1 MKSLTGLSLLLVI
14 LLVSLSAYLRLAHS
28 GIGCL
33 DWPDCY
39 GRIGVPENGAP
50 PDRTQLD
57 RTQSDQNRAQ
67 PDQDQAQSDQD
78 LDQLDP
84 AQLGRAAE
92 QMARDAYKRIIAEAE
107 QPLAWATP
115 LHRAVASLLGVF
127 IVFLNMLAFH
137 QRRYRWVA
145 LALLG
150 LTVWLAL
157 LGLRSG
163 SLHDPAVVIS
173 NLSGGFAMLG
183 LLGWLWFSLSAKPPV
198 RFDAYSIATPLPSP
212 LILIAL
218 LALCLQILLG
228 GLTSANFAAN
238 ACKTLPDC
246 HGGWL
251 PGPELAEALDLTRH
265 HEVTA
270 DGQAIGG
277 AERIAIH
284 RTHRLM
290 AIVTSVLILLV
301 AQMALRHAGTARRTG
316 MFLLLLIVAEFS
328 VGVAAVFFELPIGLA
343 VAHNWLAGL
352 LLLTLLK
359 LLSLHRSPA

>member
-1 MKSLTGLSLLLVI
+1 MKTLTGLSLLLVI

-39 GRIGVPENGAP
+39 GRIGVPEVSAP
-50 PDRTQLD
+50 LD
-57 RTQSDQNRAQ
+57 SA
-67 PDQDQAQSDQD
+67 P
-78 LDQLDP
+78 
-84 AQLGRAAE
+84 E
-92 QMARDAYKRIIAEAE
+92 QMARDAYQRITAAAQ

-115 LHRAVASLLGVF
+115 LHRAVASLLGIF
-127 IVFLNMLAFH
+127 IVFLNLLAFH
-137 QRRYRWVA
+137 QRRYRILS

-150 LTVWLAL
+150 LTLWLAM

-163 SLHDPAVVIS
+163 SLHDPAVVMG

-183 LLGWLWFSLSAKPPV
+183 LLGWLWFGLSAKPPV
-198 RFDAYSIATPLPSP
+198 RFDAHSKAAPLPRT
-212 LILIAL
+212 LVITAL
-218 LALCLQILLG
+218 LALCLQIALG

-251 PGPELAEALDLTRH
+251 PGTELAEALDLTRH
-265 HEVTA
+265 HEVTPE
-270 DGQAIGG
+270 GQAIGG
-277 AERIAIH
+277 AERMAIH
-284 RTHRLM
+284 RAHRLM

-301 AQMALRHAGTARRTG
+301 AQMAMRHAGAARRTG
-316 MFLLLLIVAEFS
+316 MILLVLIVAEFS
-328 VGVAAVFFELPIGLA
+328 VGVAAVFNELPIVLA

-352 LLLTLLK
+352 LLLAVLR
-359 LLSLHRSPA
+359 LLSLHRNPA

>member
-1 MKSLTGLSLLLVI
+1 MKTLTGLSLLLVI

-39 GRIGVPENGAP
+39 GRIGVPEISAP
-50 PDRTQLD
+50 LD
-57 RTQSDQNRAQ
+57 SPTDQI
-67 PDQDQAQSDQD
+67 
-78 LDQLDP
+78 
-84 AQLGRAAE
+84 
-92 QMARDAYKRIIAEAE
+92 ARDAYQRITAEAQ

-115 LHRAVASLLGVF
+115 LHRAVASLLGIF

-137 QRRYRWVA
+137 QRRYRMVS
-145 LALLG
+145 LVLLG
-150 LTVWLAL
+150 FTVWLAM

-163 SLHDPAVVIS
+163 SLHDPAVVMG
-173 NLSGGFAMLG
+173 NLAGGFTMLG
-183 LLGWLWFSLSAKPPV
+183 LLGWLWFSLGVKPPV
-198 RFDAYSIATPLPSP
+198 RFDAHSKAAPLPRAL
-212 LILIAL
+212 LITAL

-251 PGPELAEALDLTRH
+251 PGPEIAEALDLTRH
-265 HEVTA
+265 LEVTPE
-270 DGQAIGG
+270 GMAIGG

-284 RTHRLM
+284 RAHRLM
-290 AIVTSVLILLV
+290 AIATSVLILLA
-301 AQMALRHAGTARRTG
+301 AQMAMRHPGAPRRTG
-316 MFLLLLIVAEFS
+316 MILLSLIVAEFS
-328 VGVAAVFFELPIGLA
+328 VGVSAVFFQLPIGLA

-352 LLLTLLK
+352 LLLALLRLAQLGK
-359 LLSLHRSPA
+359 SN

>member
-1 MKSLTGLSLLLVI
+1 MRSLTGLSLLLVI

-39 GRIGVPENGAP
+39 GRIGIPEVSAP
-50 PDRTQLD
+50 AGSAP
-57 RTQSDQNRAQ
+57 
-67 PDQDQAQSDQD
+67 
-78 LDQLDP
+78 
-84 AQLGRAAE
+84 E
-92 QMARDAYKRIIAEAE
+92 QMARDAYQRITAEAQ

-115 LHRAVASLLGVF
+115 LHRAVASLLGIF
-127 IVFLNMLAFH
+127 ILFLSMLAFH
-137 QRRYRWVA
+137 QRRYRLLS

-163 SLHDPAVVIS
+163 GLHDPAVVMG

-183 LLGWLWFSLSAKPPV
+183 LLGWLWFSLGAKPSV
-198 RFDAYSIATPLPSP
+198 RFDAHSNAAPLPRT
-212 LILIAL
+212 LVITAL
-218 LALCLQILLG
+218 VALCLQIGLG

-251 PGPELAEALDLTRH
+251 PGPELMEAMDLTRH

-270 DGQAIGG
+270 EGQAIGG

-284 RTHRLM
+284 RAHRLM
-290 AIVTSVLILLV
+290 AIVASVLVLLV
-301 AQMALRHAGTARRTG
+301 AQMAMRHPGAPRRTG
-316 MFLLLLIVAEFS
+316 MILLVLIVAEFS
-328 VGVAAVFFELPIGLA
+328 VGVAAVFNELPIVLA

-352 LLLTLLK
+352 LLLALLRLVQLGK
-359 LLSLHRSPA
+359 IQS